1 MKTHKNILLA
11 FLFAFLF
18 AGCNDF
24 LDKAPSKRSSLVVST
39 VEQLDAMLANYNSF
53 YSLADRSSIHGTDD
67 TGIPPEL
74 YATRPATFPIGDVQ
88 YYLWDVDNL
97 IYDMRASYWAAEYR
111 KIFYANMVLQNL
123 GYVSGDAALKA
134 ELKAEAHLIR
144 AYSYLELANTY
155 CLPFNENTKNEL
167 GLPLKQSTSFEELS
181 TRNTLEETYALIE
194 SDIEEALK
202 IEVPLLKDGRV
213 RHWRGNTGA
222 VNAFAAR
229 YWLGRNDYSKAL
241 EYANNALGLY
251 SDLVDYNTEM
261 HYSERPPTGYVL
273 DPIDPAKRKTVYLK
287 FPYTHDNQIE
297 ISMTDAL
304 GWKEFYY
311 FRLLYKDSWWYV
323 PSGELLDLYGRDTM
337 DLRYRYHIVEGYSYS
352 RQVTSP
358 SYDYPGY
365 VFFYNDHVPSGPT
378 VAEML
383 LTKAECLARAG
394 NVSDAMSTVNQ
405 LRVKRMDASLPAN
418 EINLS
423 ASTPGDALKKILEER
438 RRELP
443 FFRRWFDIR
452 RLNNNND
459 PNDDVTLSRQFFP
472 YTNSAVLIN
481 EPLQT
486 YTLPK
491 DSRRYAVPIPDTEIS
506 SSDGKLKQNTY

>member
-1 MKTHKNILLA
+1 MKTCKNILLA
-11 FLFAFLF
+11 SLFASLF

-24 LDKAPSKRSSLVVST
+24 LDKAPSKTSSLVVST
-39 VEQLDAMLANYNSF
+39 VEQLDALLANYATF
-53 YSLADRSSIHGTDD
+53 YLLADRSSIFSTDD
-67 TGIPPEL
+67 VGIPPEL
-74 YATRPATFPIGDVQ
+74 YATHPGTFPVGDVQ

-97 IYDMRASYWAAEYR
+97 IHDTRASFWAKEYQ

-123 GYVSGDAALKA
+123 GNVAGDPALKA
-134 ELKAEAHLIR
+134 ELRAEAHLIR

-155 CLPFNENTKNEL
+155 CLSFNENTKNEM

-194 SDIEEALK
+194 SDIKEALK
-202 IEVPLLKDGRV
+202 TTTPLLKDGRV
-213 RHWRGNTGA
+213 RYWRGNTAA

-229 YWLGRNDYSKAL
+229 YWLGRNDYDKAL
-241 EYANNALGLY
+241 EYANVALSLY
-251 SDLVDYNTEM
+251 ADLVDYNTDM
-261 HYSERPPTGYVL
+261 HYSELPPTAYTL
-273 DPIDPAKRKTVYLK
+273 DPTDPDKRRVVYLK

-297 ISMTDAL
+297 VDML

-311 FRLLYKDSWWYV
+311 FRLLNYDSQWYI

-337 DLRYRYHIVEGYSYS
+337 DLRYRYHVVEGYSYDQ
-352 RQVTSP
+352 RLTSP

-365 VFFYNDHVPSGPT
+365 VFFYKDRVPSGPT

-383 LTKAECLARAG
+383 LTKAECLARTG
-394 NVSDAMSTVNQ
+394 NVTGAMSAVNQ
-405 LRVKRMDASLPAN
+405 LRVKRIDSSLSAN

-438 RRELP
+438 RREMP
-443 FFRRWFDIR
+443 FTRRWFDIR
-452 RLNNNND
+452 RLNNNDD
-459 PNDDVTLSRQFFP
+459 PDDDVTLSRQFYP
-472 YTNSAVLIN
+472 YTNSTVLLS

-491 DSRRYAVPIPDTEIS
+491 ESRRYATPIPNTEII

>member
-1 MKTHKNILLA
+1 MKTYKNILLA

-24 LDKAPSKRSSLVVST
+24 LDKAPSKTSSLVVST
-39 VEQLDAMLANYNSF
+39 VEQLDAMLANYSSF
-53 YSLADRSSIHGTDD
+53 YQLADRSSIHGTDD

-74 YATRPATFPIGDVQ
+74 YATRPGAIPVGDVQ

-97 IYDMRASYWAAEYR
+97 IYDMRASFWANEYR

-123 GYVSGDAALKA
+123 GSVSGDAALKA

-144 AYSYLELANTY
+144 AYSYLELANIY
-155 CLPFNENTKNEL
+155 CLPLNENTKNEL

-181 TRNTLEETYALIE
+181 TRNTLEETHALIE
-194 SDIEEALK
+194 SDIEEAFK
-202 IEVPLLKDGRV
+202 TTTPLLKDGRV
-213 RHWRGNTGA
+213 RYWRGNTAA
-222 VNAFAAR
+222 VNAFASR
-229 YWLGRNDYSKAL
+229 YWLGQSDYDKAL
-241 EYANNALGLY
+241 EYANAALNLHA
-251 SDLVDYNTEM
+251 DLVDYNTEM
-261 HYSERPPTGYVL
+261 HYSERPPTTYTL
-273 DPIDPAKRKTVYLK
+273 DPTDPDKRRTVQLK
-287 FPYTHDNQIE
+287 FPYTHDNQ
-297 ISMTDAL
+297 TDMSDML

-311 FRLLYKDSWWYV
+311 FRLLYYDSWWYV

-337 DLRYRYHIVEGYSYS
+337 DLRYRYHVVEGYSYD
-352 RQVTSP
+352 RLMTSP

-365 VFFYNDHVPSGPT
+365 IFFFKDRIPSGPT
-378 VAEML
+378 VAEMI
-383 LTKAECLARAG
+383 LTKAECLARTG

-438 RRELP
+438 RREMP
-443 FFRRWFDIR
+443 FTRRWFDIR
-452 RLNNNND
+452 RLNNNDD

-472 YTNSAVLIN
+472 YTNSAVLTS

-491 DSRRYAVPIPDTEIS
+491 DSRRYAVPIPDTEII